1 MNKFYKFTAQ
11 ADTETAAR
19 LDLFGEV
26 GGGFW
31 SAGFD
36 ESTFKYEMDRA
47 VNPEQALDIY
57 INSPGGSVF
66 TAIAIYELIKRHKGA
81 VTIHVAGM
89 AASAATIITSAPNA
103 KVVMPTGSM
112 LLVHPVRVALESSTA
127 EELLEAATNLEKVR
141 ESVIDIY
148 AKKTGLERDVLLELM
163 QKESYLTASEAV
175 ELGFADELDESAK
188 VENKITRGAYM
199 IGGLKVEASLLAKAP
214 KAFLEAENLFQ
225 ETAVNEEETEVKLMD
240 LETLKTEHPDL
251 VQALIEELSKD
262 YIVKGAEQERARIL
276 AIEEIATDGHA
287 ELVEN
292 AKRDATMTAEKLA
305 VEILKAEKMRN
316 ASMLAARAADAM
328 ELADVVPV
336 ANEGV
341 NPAESK
347 AEAEITKH
355 QQNVAHLTNLLKRG
369 E

>member
-1 MNKFYKFTAQ
+1 MNNFYKFTAQ

-36 ESTFKYEMDRA
+36 ESTFKYDMDRA

-103 KVVMPTGSM
+103 KVVMPAGSM

-148 AKKTGLERDVLLELM
+148 AKKTGLERDILLELM

-188 VENKITRGAYM
+188 IENKITQDAFM

-214 KAFLEAENLFQ
+214 KAFLEAENLFK
-225 ETAVNEEETEVKLMD
+225 ETAVNEEETEVELMD
-240 LETLKTEHPDL
+240 LETLKAEHPDL
-251 VQALIEELSKD
+251 VAAIIEEAT
-262 YIVKGAEQERARIL
+262 VKGAEQERARIL

-287 ELVEN
+287 ELVAR
-292 AKRDATMTAEKLA
+292 AKHDATMTAEKLA

-316 ASMLAARAADAM
+316 ASMLAARAADAQ
-328 ELADVVPV
+328 ELAHVAPV
-336 ANEGV
+336 ANEGI
-341 NPAESK
+341 NPAEGK